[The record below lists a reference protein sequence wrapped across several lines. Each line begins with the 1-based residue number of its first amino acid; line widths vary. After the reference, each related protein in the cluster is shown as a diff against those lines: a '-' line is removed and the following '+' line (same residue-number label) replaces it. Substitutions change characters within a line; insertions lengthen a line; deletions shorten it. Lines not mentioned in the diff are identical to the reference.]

1 MSVLLEKMCCIMANA
16 SEKETKIVRPLSN
29 GTFCFKKQIRG
40 IESPYAVQANGN
52 FLVRKGEF
60 P

>member
-1 MSVLLEKMCCIMANA
+1 MSVLTENMCSMMAIT
-16 SEKETKIVRPLSN
+16 SEMETKIVRPLCN

-52 FLVRKGEF
+52 FLVRKGGF